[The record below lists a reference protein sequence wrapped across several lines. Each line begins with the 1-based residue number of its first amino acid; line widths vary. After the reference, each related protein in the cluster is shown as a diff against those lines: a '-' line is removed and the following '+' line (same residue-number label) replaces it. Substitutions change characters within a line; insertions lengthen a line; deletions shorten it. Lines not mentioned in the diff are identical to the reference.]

1 MIITYSGMTKEEER
15 EALKII
21 LGEAFDEETAK
32 IKPAVKESFPTD
44 KPTPTQPKP

>member
-1 MIITYSGMTKEEER
+1 MKITYSGMTKEEER

-44 KPTPTQPKP
+44 KPTQNQNQ